1 MTVRIDASNP
11 EQKVC
16 FFTVEHGEEIRICDT
31 LTVETDSEKAMS
43 FVEIEGKRAY
53 ITEAEA
59 NALTVAGAKDGRKH
73 VKADDSG
80 SVV

>member
-1 MTVRIDASNP
+1 MPLRVDESNP

-31 LTVETDSEKAMS
+31 LEVRTDREKSMS
-43 FVEIEGKRAY
+43 FVEIEGKRVY

-59 NALTVAGAKDGRKH
+59 DALTVAGAKDGRKH
-73 VKADDSG
+73 LKADESDS
-80 SVV
+80 VI

>member
-1 MTVRIDASNP
+1 MPVRIDESNP

-31 LTVETDSEKAMS
+31 LEVLTDSERAMS

-59 NALTVAGAKDGRKH
+59 DALTVAGARDGREH
-73 VKADDSG
+73 VKADTGDS
-80 SVV
+80 VI

>member
-59 NALTVAGAKDGRKH
+59 DALTVAGAKDGRKH

>member
-1 MTVRIDASNP
+1 MPVRIDESNP

-31 LTVETDSEKAMS
+31 LEVMTDGEKAMS
-43 FVEIEGKRAY
+43 FVEIEGKRVY

-59 NALTVAGAKDGRKH
+59 DALTVAGARDGREH
-73 VKADDSG
+73 LKADAGDS
-80 SVV
+80 VI

>member
-1 MTVRIDASNP
+1 MPLRVDETNP

-31 LTVETDSEKAMS
+31 LEVMTDSDKAMS
-43 FVEIEGKRAY
+43 FVEIEGRRVY
-53 ITEAEA
+53 ITEVEA

-73 VKADDSG
+73 LKADDRD
-80 SVV
+80 SVI

>member
-1 MTVRIDASNP
+1 MTVRIDASNS
-11 EQKVC
+11 EQQVC

>member
-16 FFTVEHGEEIRICDT
+16 FFTVEHGEQIRICDT

-59 NALTVAGAKDGRKH
+59 DALTVAGAKDGRKH